1 MTFFY
6 SFDPF
11 SQVNRDAK
19 HFYDCWDLMTLT
31 VITGLLCLLE
41 EITTE
46 QGIDIEDINE
56 AGFVQLVDEI
66 FNRCNLLGKWTEE
79 PSWGRKDFSS
89 DELLMLSL
97 GLYCTFFVLIIM
109 IYQHRSALVW
119 CPAVGRKAGD
129 QLWRRRIPDFV
140 HARCNRRISPTGKG
154 DLLVI
159 FMIVCCGLIWC
170 ILEYIGIL
178 R

>member
-97 GLYCTFFVLIIM
+97 GLYCTFFVLKIM
-109 IYQHRSALVW
+109 ISTQISSGMVSGCW
-119 CPAVGRKAGD
+119 PKS
-129 QLWRRRIPDFV
+129 RR
-140 HARCNRRISPTGKG
+140 PT
-154 DLLVI
+154 
-159 FMIVCCGLIWC
+159 
-170 ILEYIGIL
+170 LETENS
-178 R
+178 

>member
-97 GLYCTFFVLIIM
+97 GLYCTFFCVENHDINT
-109 IYQHRSALVW
+109 
-119 CPAVGRKAGD
+119 D
-129 QLWRRRIPDFV
+129 QLWYGVRLLAEKQATNFGDGESLILFMRDAIGEY
-140 HARCNRRISPTGKG
+140 HQQGK
-154 DLLVI
+154 VI
-159 FMIVCCGLIWC
+159 CW
-170 ILEYIGIL
+170 
-178 R
+178 